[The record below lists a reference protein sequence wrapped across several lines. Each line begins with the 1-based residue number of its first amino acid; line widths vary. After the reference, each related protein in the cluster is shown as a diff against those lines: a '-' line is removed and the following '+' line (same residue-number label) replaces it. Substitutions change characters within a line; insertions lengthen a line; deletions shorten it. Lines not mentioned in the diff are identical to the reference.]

1 MIVNAPIARILTA
14 EQSSAVAFIKIED
27 AVVTI
32 SYQSNPDKMYEFT
45 SESQAFV
52 SQLTQIVEAED
63 LMGMSLGGIVADA
76 RRVGDLVQSVW

>member
-1 MIVNAPIARILTA
+1 MIVNAPIARSLTA

-76 RRVGDLVQSVW
+76 RRVGDLVQSV

>member
-32 SYQSNPDKMYEFT
+32 AYQSNPDRMYEFT

-76 RRVGDLVQSVW
+76 RRVGDLVQTV

>member
-76 RRVGDLVQSVW
+76 RRVGDLVQSV

>member
-63 LMGMSLGGIVADA
+63 LMSMSLGGIVADA
-76 RRVGDLVQSVW
+76 RRVGDLVQTV